1 MRLVIDTSSIIS
13 ALIKNG
19 ISRRIIV
26 SPAIQFI
33 TPDHSLKEI
42 SKYKELICKKAKI
55 NSNEFDIIL
64 NLLFEK
70 ITIIPKEEY
79 EEFFDA
85 AKTLIDDINDVT
97 FIALGLASKAD
108 GIWSDDTHFK
118 TRKEITIYRTR
129 ELALAFKPRKK

>member
-19 ISRRIIV
+19 FSRRIIV
-26 SPAIQFI
+26 SPLIQFI
-33 TPDHSLKEI
+33 TPDYSLKEI
-42 SKYKELICKKAKI
+42 SKYKELIFKKAKI

-70 ITIIPKEEY
+70 ITIMPKEEY
-79 EEFFDA
+79 EEFFDT
-85 AKTLIDDINDVT
+85 AKTLIGDIKDVP
-97 FIALGLASKAD
+97 FIALCLALKAD
-108 GIWSDDTHFK
+108 GIWSDDAHFK

>member
-26 SPAIQFI
+26 SPLIQFI
-33 TPDHSLKEI
+33 TTDHSSKEI

-70 ITIIPKEEY
+70 ITITPKEEY
-79 EEFFDA
+79 EEFFDE
-85 AKTLIDDINDVT
+85 AKTLIDDKNDIP
-97 FIALGLASKAD
+97 FIALCLASKAD